1 MPSFTGKGRSV
12 QHEETSGLTSDN
24 RAWLRVESDLFQPG
38 PAFHDP
44 YALYFAIDKHSPF
57 K

>member
-24 RAWLRVESDLFQPG
+24 QAWLRVESDLFQPG